1 MEWHHFHQKIFVNA
15 PIQIIYEAFATCLG
29 MEKWFLR
36 SCIYSRND
44 KALNKNEYAKAGDS
58 YSFLWHG
65 WPDETNEKGTI
76 LFANDIDT
84 FEFTFDGNASTNM
97 VVKISLKSSNEAT
110 MVDLYQYNIPD
121 DDASK
126 MNYYVGCK
134 TGWNFYL
141 ANMKASFEYGIDLR
155 NKDIGLQDVLNC

>member
-1 MEWHHFHQKIFVNA
+1 MEWHHFHQKIFINA
-15 PIQIIYEAFATCLG
+15 PMHIIYEAFATCLG

-44 KALNKNEYAKAGDS
+44 KTIGKNELAKAGDS

-65 WPDETNEKGTI
+65 WSDETNERGSI
-76 LFANDIDT
+76 LFANDIDV
-84 FEFTFDGNASTNM
+84 FEFTFDGNGSTKI
-97 VVKISLKSSNEAT
+97 VVKVTLASLNEGT
-110 MVDLYQYNIPD
+110 MVDLYQYNIPI

-126 MNYYVGCK
+126 MNWHVGCK

-141 ANMKASFEYGIDLR
+141 ANMKASYEYGIDLR
-155 NKDIGLQDVLNC
+155 NTDVSLINVLNC